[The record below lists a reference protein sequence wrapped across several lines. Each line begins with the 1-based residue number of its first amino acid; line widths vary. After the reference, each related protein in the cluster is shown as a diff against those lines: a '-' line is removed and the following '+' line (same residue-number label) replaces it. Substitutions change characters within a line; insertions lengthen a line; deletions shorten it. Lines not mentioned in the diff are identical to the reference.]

1 MISEAHK
8 MEMLSRAYIQAISGN
23 AGLNVRINQE
33 ELDYGIDGTFHKM
46 IQINNKITENG
57 FPLDFQAK
65 ATVNWEL
72 DETKTNIVYK
82 LEADAYNK
90 LVYRNNQNGSVPIIL
105 ILFCLPS
112 DKNLWL
118 ENNEDNL
125 ILRKCCYWDR
135 LNGELTNN
143 KKTVSIKISR
153 NNILTSQNLTTLLVG
168 LEEGVWP

>member
-72 DETKTNIVYK
+72 DETATNIIYK

-105 ILFCLPS
+105 ILFCLPL

-135 LNGELTNN
+135 LKGELTTN

-153 NNILTSQNLTTLLVG
+153 NNILTSQNLTKLLEG
-168 LEEGVWP
+168 LEQGVWL